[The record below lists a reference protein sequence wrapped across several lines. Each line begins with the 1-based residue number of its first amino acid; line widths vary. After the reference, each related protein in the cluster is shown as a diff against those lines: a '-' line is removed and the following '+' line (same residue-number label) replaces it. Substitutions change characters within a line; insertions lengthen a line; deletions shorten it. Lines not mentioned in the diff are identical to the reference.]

1 MKKYVL
7 LAVLLLALVVTAVS
21 CDSKNDP
28 VDTTDAAQ
36 TTVENTAEETTEA
49 TTEETTEATTEES
62 TEEASAE
69 ETTEEASAEE
79 TTEEASVEETT
90 EEATTEEATT
100 EEVTTEEPETEPSAP
115 RYDDYNVPMDGW
127 TVSGHCPQIVGSE
140 GHANS
145 AMVAAGGIAQGA
157 LLHQGS
163 IGLGEIDL
171 SKYSKVIIKFGVDNS
186 DATWGHY
193 DASPNN
199 RIMLVNADVNM
210 VMSPAAEQVIAGET
224 YEPCGWSL
232 VEIEIDLTN
241 VDYNGPVFVTY
252 DTLPGTFMLFG
263 SVEFIGAEM
272 PAPAEPV
279 EIDLSTVT
287 ATGSYPVLDTPIG
300 PANLGL
306 TEGHVYTLHYGS
318 INLGE
323 MDLSQFSK
331 VTVTYATPCGVANGQ
346 DMNAEYEATGKR
358 VLLLNAPSAIQEG
371 SAFELLPAEDAIITT
386 APYEISPVYSQIM
399 TVEIDLTEVDYNGQV
414 YLSFDFRNANNEFG
428 ALGYLVFV
436 AGITFEA

>member
-21 CDSKNDP
+21 CDSKDDP
-28 VDTTDAAQ
+28 ADTTDAVE

-49 TTEETTEATTEES
+49 TTEESTEATTEET

-100 EEVTTEEPETEPSAP
+100 EEATTEEVTTAEPETEPSAP

-145 AMVAAGGIAQGA
+145 PMVAAGGIAQGA

-186 DATWGHY
+186 DVTWGHY
-193 DASPNN
+193 DASANN

-279 EIDLSTVT
+279 ELDLSTLT
-287 ATGSYPVLDTPIG
+287 STGNYPTVDVPVPGSVFGTDHCF
-300 PANLGL
+300 A
-306 TEGHVYTLHYGS
+306 LHYGS

-323 MDLSQFSK
+323 IDLSRYSK
-331 VTVTYATPCGVANGQ
+331 VIVTYATPDDATVPGASDQYN
-346 DMNAEYEATGKR
+346 MTGKR
-358 VLLLNAPSAIQEG
+358 VLLLNAPSASQET
-371 SAFELLPAEDAIITT
+371 FEYLPEESAIITST
-386 APYEISPVYSQIM
+386 QYEMSPASLTTT
-399 TVEIDLTEVDYNGQV
+399 TVEIDLTNVTYNGTV
-414 YLSFDFRNANNEFG
+414 YLTFDYRDADNGQAATGF
-428 ALGYLVFV
+428 LVWV
-436 AGITFEA
+436 TGISLA